1 MVGMHTHCHVA
12 EVQFGAKTW
21 AIEKAEKKNKEA
33 NGAATWRRDISSPTA
48 LHWLAGRGMRRNWAR
63 HHFKGSSWPPSE

>member
-21 AIEKAEKKNKEA
+21 AIEKAEKKNNEV
-33 NGAATWRRDISSPTA
+33 NGAATWRRDISSSTA
-48 LHWLAGRGMRRNWAR
+48 LH
-63 HHFKGSSWPPSE
+63 